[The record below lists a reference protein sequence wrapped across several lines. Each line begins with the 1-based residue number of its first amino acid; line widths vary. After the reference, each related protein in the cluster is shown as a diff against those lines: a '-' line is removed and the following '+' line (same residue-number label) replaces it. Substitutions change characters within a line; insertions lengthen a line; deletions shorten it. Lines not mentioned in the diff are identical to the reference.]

1 MTNSAVFLRS
11 SMSELIERFSTLKML
26 FEIACA
32 AGGFAMG
39 LLFSRQLDLGTV
51 PAVFMG
57 LMGAIFTFI
66 LAQGLT
72 SLIFR
77 ILRRD

>member
-1 MTNSAVFLRS
+1 LGRQLSQS
-11 SMSELIERFSTLKML
+11 GELLNIVKIL

-32 AGGFAMG
+32 AVGFAMS
-39 LLFSRQLDLGTV
+39 LVFARQLDLGTV
-51 PAVFMG
+51 PGVFMG
-57 LMGAIFTFI
+57 LMGAIFAFI

-72 SLIFR
+72 SFIFR

>member
-1 MTNSAVFLRS
+1 
-11 SMSELIERFSTLKML
+11 MSDLGSEMSKPVERFGTLKTL

-32 AGGFAMG
+32 AGGFGMG
-39 LLFSRQLDLGTV
+39 LLFAKQLDLGSV
-51 PAVFMG
+51 PAIFMG

-72 SLIFR
+72 SFIFR

>member
-1 MTNSAVFLRS
+1 
-11 SMSELIERFSTLKML
+11 MSILGYQISQASPRFGAAKIL

-32 AGGFAMG
+32 AGGFGMG
-39 LLFSRQLDLGTV
+39 LLFAKQLDLGTV
-51 PAVFMG
+51 PGVFMG

-72 SLIFR
+72 TFIFR

>member
-1 MTNSAVFLRS
+1 
-11 SMSELIERFSTLKML
+11 MSKPVERFGTLKIL

-32 AGGFAMG
+32 AGGFGMG
-39 LLFSRQLDLGTV
+39 LLFAKQLDLGSV

-72 SLIFR
+72 SFIFR
-77 ILRRD
+77 ILRRG

>member
-1 MTNSAVFLRS
+1 
-11 SMSELIERFSTLKML
+11 MSQTSQGFGALKIL

-32 AGGFAMG
+32 AGGFGMG
-39 LLFSRQLDLGTV
+39 LLFAKQLDLGIV
-51 PAVFMG
+51 PGVFMG

-66 LAQGLT
+66 LAQGMT
-72 SLIFR
+72 AFIFR

>member
-1 MTNSAVFLRS
+1 
-11 SMSELIERFSTLKML
+11 ML
-26 FEIACA
+26 FEIVCA
-32 AGGFAMG
+32 AVGFAMS
-39 LLFSRQLDLGTV
+39 LIFARQLDLGDI
-51 PAVFMG
+51 PGVFMG

-72 SLIFR
+72 SFIFR